1 VFRAFLVT
9 SVFALHG
16 IVPTLG
22 HAQGDDRP
30 LNAIGW
36 LEDALTLTQP
46 DTAVAL
52 DAPLGTA
59 LPETIAVTPLGT
71 PQLDA
76 LGLFDPA
83 RIGLPRDLW
92 GQSPV
97 AEVIAALASLPA
109 DTTPTALQLGFRL
122 LLAEFTAPQSDNA
135 PEQGSILNA
144 RLDKLIAM
152 GALEQASTLIDA
164 SPVQTAA
171 LNKRAFDIAL
181 LLGEEDRAC
190 ARMSGQVTA
199 DYGHGAQIFCLAR
212 RGEWQSAY
220 AMLNTTRAL
229 GLLPDADAGLLLRFL
244 AEEDEDF
251 PLPPPSEITPLG
263 WRVLEALG
271 DPVPTAALP
280 VAFAHA
286 DLRGTSGW
294 RAQLDAAER
303 LTRAGVMQP
312 NRLLG
317 LYAQRR
323 AAASGG
329 VWERVQAVQALDAA
343 LTNGDLTAISRA
355 LTTAWPLF
363 AAVELD
369 VALSQM
375 FAERMA
381 DLDLTG
387 LAREKLWTM
396 LMLAQDRPDRASALA
411 PQTDRARLA
420 IALATGAALPDV
432 TQPPMAV
439 AIHDAFGDTP
449 LPETLALP
457 LQSGAVGVAL
467 LQGLSLIAQGAA
479 GDPHGARQ
487 GLQVL
492 HALGLDSIAR
502 QIAIDLLLIERRG

>member
-1 VFRAFLVT
+1 VIRAFLVA
-9 SVFALHG
+9 SGICLHVV
-16 IVPTLG
+16 VPNLG
-22 HAQGDDRP
+22 QAESDNQP

-36 LEDALTLTQP
+36 LEDALLLTQP
-46 DTAVAL
+46 GLPTAP
-52 DAPLGTA
+52 DAPLGTS

-71 PQLDA
+71 PQVDA

-83 RIGLPRDLW
+83 RIGLQRDLW
-92 GQSPV
+92 GQSTV
-97 AEVIAALASLPA
+97 SDVIAALGNLPH
-109 DTTPTALQLGFRL
+109 DTTPTALQLGFRV
-122 LLAEFTAPQSDNA
+122 LLAEFDVPVSENTA
-135 PEQGSILNA
+135 EQGSILNA

-152 GALEQASTLIDA
+152 GALEPASTLIDA

-199 DYGHGAQIFCLAR
+199 DFGHGAQIFCLAR

-229 GLLPDADAGLLLRFL
+229 GLLPDSDAGLLLRFL

-251 PLPPPSEITPLG
+251 PLPPPSEVTPLG

-329 VWERVQAVQALDAA
+329 VWERVQAVQALDTA
-343 LTNGDLTAISRA
+343 LTQGDIAAISRA
-355 LTTAWPLF
+355 LTIAWPLF

-369 VALSQM
+369 VALAQM
-375 FAERMA
+375 FADRMA
-381 DLDLTG
+381 DLELTG

-396 LMLAQDRPDRASALA
+396 LLLAQERPDRSMAIA
-411 PQTDRARLA
+411 PDSDKAQLA
-420 IALATGAALPDV
+420 IALATGAALPHV
-432 TQPPMAV
+432 SQPQMAA
-439 AIHDAFGDTP
+439 AIHDAFGNSP
-449 LPETLALP
+449 LPDTLALS
-457 LQSGAVGVAL
+457 LQSGALGVTL
-467 LQGLSLIAQGAA
+467 LRGLSLIAQGAA
-479 GDPHGARQ
+479 GDPHGAQQ

-492 HALGLDSIAR
+492 HKLGLDQVAR
-502 QIAIDLLLIERRG
+502 QIAIELLLIERRG

>member
-1 VFRAFLVT
+1 MIRQ
-9 SVFALHG
+9 FASPLLCG
-16 IVPTLG
+16 LMVVAPCL
-22 HAQGDDRP
+22 AQAQQDTRP
-30 LNAIGW
+30 LSAIGW
-36 LEDALTLTQP
+36 LDEALTIP
-46 DTAVAL
+46 
-52 DAPLGTA
+52 
-59 LPETIAVTPLGT
+59 LPEAPVLDTVPTVSLIPEDIAVTPLGA
-71 PQLDA
+71 PKLDA
-76 LGLFDPA
+76 LGLFDPT

-92 GQSPV
+92 AKSTTS
-97 AEVIAALASLPA
+97 EVIAALATLPH

-122 LLAEFTAPQSDNA
+122 LLAEFDPPEQAGIL
-135 PEQGSILNA
+135 EQGSILNA

-199 DYGHGAQIFCLAR
+199 DFGHGAQIFCLAR

-220 AMLNTTRAL
+220 TMLNTTRAL
-229 GLLPDADAGLLLRFL
+229 GLLPDGDAGLLLRFL

-251 PLPPPSEITPLG
+251 PLPPPSDITPLG
-263 WRVLEALG
+263 WRILEALG
-271 DPVPTAALP
+271 DPVPTSALP
-280 VAFAHA
+280 VAFAYA

-343 LTNGDLTAISRA
+343 LTQGDTMAIGRA

-375 FAERMA
+375 FADRMA
-381 DLDLTG
+381 DLNLTG
-387 LAREKLWTM
+387 LARERLWTM
-396 LMLAQDRPDRASALA
+396 LMLAQDRPDRAAALA
-411 PQTDRARLA
+411 PATDRAKLA
-420 IALATGAALPDV
+420 MALATGADV
-432 TQPPMAV
+432 PLIEQPPMAV
-439 AIHDAFGDTP
+439 AIHDAFGNAP

-457 LQSGAVGVAL
+457 LQSGAQGVAL
-467 LQGLSLIAQGAA
+467 LQGLLLITQGAA

-492 HALGLDSIAR
+492 HALGLDAVAR
-502 QIAIDLLLIERRG
+502 QVAIELLLIERRG

>member
-1 VFRAFLVT
+1 MIRPFVSAVCVGLM
-9 SVFALHG
+9 A
-16 IVPTLG
+16 VPFG
-22 HAQGDDRP
+22 PSQAQQDNRP
-30 LNAIGW
+30 LSAIGW
-36 LEDALTLTQP
+36 LDEALTIPLP
-46 DTAVAL
+46 EGPADEVAPT
-52 DAPLGTA
+52 APLI
-59 LPETIAVTPLGT
+59 PENIAVTTLGA
-71 PQLDA
+71 PQLDSV
-76 LGLFDPA
+76 GLFDPT

-92 GQSPV
+92 AKSTM
-97 AEVIAALASLPA
+97 AEVIAALATLPD
-109 DTTPTALQLGFRL
+109 DTTPSALQLGFRL
-122 LLAEFTAPQSDNA
+122 LLAEFDPPEQADIL
-135 PEQGSILNA
+135 EQGSILNA

-152 GALEQASTLIDA
+152 GALEQASVLIDA

-190 ARMSGQVTA
+190 ERMSGQVTA
-199 DYGHGAQIFCLAR
+199 DFGHGAQIFCLAR

-229 GLLPDADAGLLLRFL
+229 GLLPDTEAGLLLRFL
-244 AEEDEDF
+244 AEEDRDF

-263 WRVLEALG
+263 WRILEALG
-271 DPVPTAALP
+271 EPVPTSALP
-280 VAFAHA
+280 VAFAYA

-343 LTNGDLTAISRA
+343 LTQGDTMAISRA

-369 VALSQM
+369 IALSQM
-375 FAERMA
+375 FADRMA
-381 DLDLTG
+381 GLDLTG
-387 LAREKLWTM
+387 LARERLWTM
-396 LMLAQDRPDRASALA
+396 LMLAQDFADQAAALA
-411 PQTDRARLA
+411 PDTDRARLA
-420 IALATGAALPDV
+420 MALALGTDLPQVD
-432 TQPPMAV
+432 QPAMAV
-439 AIHDAFGDTP
+439 AIHDAFGNAA

-457 LQSGAVGVAL
+457 LQSGALGVVL
-467 LQGLSLIAQGAA
+467 LQGLLLIPQGAA

-492 HALGLDSIAR
+492 HALGLDDVAR
-502 QIAIDLLLIERRG
+502 QVAIELLLIERRG